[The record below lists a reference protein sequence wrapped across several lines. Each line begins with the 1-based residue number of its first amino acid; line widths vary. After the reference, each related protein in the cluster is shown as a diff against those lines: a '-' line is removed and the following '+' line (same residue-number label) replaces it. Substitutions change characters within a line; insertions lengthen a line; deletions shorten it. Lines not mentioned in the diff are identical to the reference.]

1 VTTALQFSSAR
12 PTEEKS
18 RPRETLFTI
27 DGRECTIPVKF
38 EPLEMARYAHTVATF
53 GADQAAVWALE
64 MALGEDDYI
73 AFLNLPKESVTTE
86 DWARV
91 VGVVTGRLVGLDVL
105 VPKEAA
111 GPVPVAVPES
121 PSGDNPEPPDS
132 EVWPNEEP
140 SEDLTRPTPAT

>member
-1 VTTALQFSSAR
+1 MTTALKFSSAR
-12 PTEEKS
+12 PTEEKP

-64 MALGEDDYI
+64 LALGEDDYV
-73 AFLNLPKESVTTE
+73 AFLNLPKESVSLE
-86 DWARV
+86 DWTRV

-105 VPKEAA
+105 VPKEVA
-111 GPVPVAVPES
+111 GQEPAAVPAS
-121 PSGDNPEPPDS
+121 PTAGDHEPPDS
-132 EVWPNEEP
+132 EVWPDEDP
-140 SEDLTRPTPAT
+140 SEDLTASTHAI

>member
-38 EPLEMARYAHTVATF
+38 EPLEMARYAHTVSTF

-64 MALGEDDYI
+64 LALGEKDYI
-73 AFLNLPKESVTTE
+73 AFLNLPKESVSTE
-86 DWARV
+86 DWTRV

-105 VPKEAA
+105 VPKEVA
-111 GPVPVAVPES
+111 GQEPAAVPES
-121 PSGDNPEPPDS
+121 PTEDNLEPPDS
-132 EVWPNEEP
+132 EVWPGEDP
-140 SEDLTRPTPAT
+140 SEDLTANTHAI

>member
-1 VTTALQFSSAR
+1 MTTALKFSSAR
-12 PTEEKS
+12 PDEATP

-27 DGRECTIPVKF
+27 DGRECTIPLKF
-38 EPLEMARYAHTVATF
+38 EPLEMARYAHTVSTF

-64 MALGEDDYI
+64 LALGEADYI
-73 AFLNLPKESVTTE
+73 AFLNLPKESVSAE

-111 GPVPVAVPES
+111 GPEPAVAPAS
-121 PSGDNPEPPDS
+121 PSEDNLEPPDS
-132 EVWPNEEP
+132 EVWPGEEP
-140 SEDLTRPTPAT
+140 SEALTASTHAI